1 MSKNKYLI
9 DKKVILDCERMT
21 LSRDR
26 ESLKIS
32 ESECNL
38 LLAFHQGLFKKDDLI
53 AWVWGRKG
61 VVVSSASYY
70 KLINQLRGS
79 FEKIGL
85 SSSAVLTRPKVG
97 VTLSVTIEPLPD
109 ESTPATQNRASDTVA
124 PVAESLP
131 EPTQSSQAVS
141 NRKEWLFLICA
152 TLFLLMVIYLY
163 SKRHPDYFS
172 ELGTYNG
179 YTFYGVIE
187 DNRSLEDA
195 VGAFS
200 ELSQQV
206 YKQNGNFIYYIRVP
220 DTNIFVQCLN
230 QLNVSEPKCITIK
243 ERY

>member
-85 SSSAVLTRPKVG
+85 PSSAVLTRPKVG

-109 ESTPATQNRASDTVA
+109 ESTPVTQNRASDTVA

-131 EPTQSSQAVS
+131 EPTQSRRQFQTEKSG
-141 NRKEWLFLICA
+141 
-152 TLFLLMVIYLY
+152 
-163 SKRHPDYFS
+163 YF
-172 ELGTYNG
+172 
-179 YTFYGVIE
+179 
-187 DNRSLEDA
+187 
-195 VGAFS
+195 
-200 ELSQQV
+200 
-206 YKQNGNFIYYIRVP
+206 
-220 DTNIFVQCLN
+220 
-230 QLNVSEPKCITIK
+230 
-243 ERY
+243 